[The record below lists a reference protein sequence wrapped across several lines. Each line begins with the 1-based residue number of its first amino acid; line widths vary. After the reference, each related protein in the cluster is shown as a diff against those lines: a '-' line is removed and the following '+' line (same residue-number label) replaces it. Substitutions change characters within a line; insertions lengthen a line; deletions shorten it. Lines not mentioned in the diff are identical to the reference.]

1 MSQVDLKSYEA
12 QLVKA
17 RDSIITNTGTG
28 GYVIF
33 GYAGLKTWLYVL
45 TKRSF

>member
-1 MSQVDLKSYEA
+1 MSQVDLKSYET

-17 RDSIITNTGTG
+17 RDSIITNTKTD

-33 GYAGLKTWLYVL
+33 GYAG
-45 TKRSF
+45 